1 MRSRRITLLGWVI
14 FFIFTLGCVWP
25 SRPELTRH
33 AELLAGERTKPRF
46 DIILMVPSTVGST
59 DRGASLRIQFA
70 RNQNLTSAKAL
81 LVFVLSGHNRIQ
93 PAIGQEA
100 SLYNDLIF
108 TDCQDLD
115 IEEPEERS
123 STTCKVLQGIQELH
137 KLYSFDFL
145 ARVGDDAYFRFDKF
159 LDQVVPLLLPVGP
172 WYVGRFFWDN
182 SVDRAH
188 IQAHLQMRHY
198 SPYASGMGYVLSSQ
212 VVRYIAEASRIL
224 EFRTGFPEDAIVALW
239 ILGTTT
245 RRHDVPE
252 FHNPPSL
259 TYIARRCD
267 NESLLVHYMTPEWW
281 KAIDDAGVR
290 VCLTVVVTFRHNVR
304 ASISIL
310 VIEKS
315 SNKTRRFQ
323 LHALH
328 MTHAFICASITND
341 AKIYGPQ
348 KCLDD

>member
-1 MRSRRITLLGWVI
+1 
-14 FFIFTLGCVWP
+14 
-25 SRPELTRH
+25 
-33 AELLAGERTKPRF
+33 
-46 DIILMVPSTVGST
+46 MVPSAVGST
-59 DRGASLRIQFA
+59 DRRASLRIQFA

-81 LVFVLSGHNRIQ
+81 LVFVLSGHNRTQ
-93 PAIGQEA
+93 HAIGQEA

-115 IEEPEERS
+115 IEEPEEGS
-123 STTCKVLQGIQELH
+123 STTCKVLQGIQVLH
-137 KLYSFDFL
+137 KLYSFDYL

-159 LDQVVPLLLPVGP
+159 LEKVVPLLLPVGP

-198 SPYASGMGYVLSSQ
+198 PPYASGMGYVLSSQ
-212 VVRYIAEASRIL
+212 VVRYIAEASQIL

-281 KAIDDAGVR
+281 KAIDDAGVPYCGGD
-290 VCLTVVVTFRHNVR
+290 V
-304 ASISIL
+304 SISTL
-310 VIEKS
+310 
-315 SNKTRRFQ
+315 
-323 LHALH
+323 
-328 MTHAFICASITND
+328 
-341 AKIYGPQ
+341 
-348 KCLDD
+348 